1 MQSTLVP
8 SGTAGCCLASRLS
21 EDPNVSVLLLERG
34 PVSDDWQAHVPLLSA
49 NLYRPGAPAAIF
61 PLSPLTHADN
71 RVVRA
76 VIGEGLSGGS
86 LINGQVYSRG
96 IADYNKWKAM
106 GRTSWGYDALE
117 PYFIK
122 SENAL
127 SQPPSGFRGKNGGHC
142 SRLFATL
149 FLPFTRSVVEPDIS
163 NAFV

>member
-1 MQSTLVP
+1 MWPFTNYP
-8 SGTAGCCLASRLS
+8 ALS
-21 EDPNVSVLLLERG
+21 AQDIGQMSNPTFDFIVVGGERG

-61 PLSPLTHADN
+61 PLSLLTHADN
-71 RVVRA
+71 RVVHA

-127 SQPPSGFRGKNGGHC
+127 SQPPSGFRGKNGVWLNQTFPTP
-142 SRLFATL
+142 LFETQRRSAVSL
-149 FLPFTRSVVEPDIS
+149 FPL
-163 NAFV
+163 